1 MRMPIRLWLLF
12 SFTTGLSATSA
23 FGQVSAYPLASQ
35 NSMRVDPSVQRERD
49 TTRMSIL
56 QDELAKETRELGT
69 AETEWRNAQ
78 VARTPPDKV
87 QDISAR
93 VTLHRQNVTALE
105 REIGLVKNRPV
116 SIARNDDLVETP
128 TRSRTRQPDD
138 WLIFRPQLPE
148 PDQNAAP
155 KVLVRRRLPLAA
167 PTVSQPQW
175 IIQAGLKGLLP

>member
-1 MRMPIRLWLLF
+1 MLTPTRLWLLLNF
-12 SFTTGLSATSA
+12 FIAPALA
-23 FGQVSAYPLASQ
+23 QVPASPLAST
-35 NSMRVDPSVQRERD
+35 NVMRIDPAIQRERD
-49 TTRMSIL
+49 STRMGIL
-56 QDELAKETRELGT
+56 QDELTKETRELGT
-69 AETEWRNAQ
+69 AKTEWRNAQ
-78 VARTPPDKV
+78 AVRTSPDKIEEV
-87 QDISAR
+87 SAR